1 MRREQKTMAIE
12 TSELS
17 KLQYESFPEIFSRF
31 RRLAA
36 ENQGVPMASI
46 TSAFSGI
53 NSGRYGMANPYIQNR
68 RVKQISSLP
77 VNFTKDKVGE
87 MLTKPYESEQPLR
100 QVAHILEYTAYPL
113 FHIRKVY
120 QEMLTYHS
128 YVIPKLVDSADTKKD
143 EFMRE
148 WKLLEKL
155 REAFNPKETAHQI
168 VGQVGVEGKVFY
180 YPRYGVDK
188 SHNKVN
194 YAFMQQLP
202 SDWTKITGYNS
213 VSKYTVAFNMMYF
226 LQPGCVP
233 EQFGDLF
240 TPYLYD
246 FSSVVQKPKG
256 VGSTMVF
263 AQKTRVDMQ
272 KFQRIQAQGDMPGKP
287 DVYYQ
292 NGRWYYWV
300 YLPADEVFTFEADDV
315 SRTAISPFAGL
326 FLNMIQLAQ
335 MEQIQLE
342 LIQNPLVSILH
353 GEIPY
358 RDEKTATSDDQ
369 YRLSNAGRLFFEA
382 VWYDMLQAANTSG
395 IGLFMAPLQSMK
407 LESLSEAPSAMDI
420 VKQGY
425 SDTMSQA
432 GMGAIIP
439 LGDDPKAGTAQISL
453 QIESKFMQT
462 VYRGY
467 ERMMN
472 AIIKKLNLKYDWK
485 FVMFGDIS
493 EDEKMLERCMKG
505 MEHGIL
511 PDTIIYNALL
521 DRSILDDICLSDA
534 VYNSNILDKRMP
546 LITSYSASQD
556 KSNLPPQSPGRPKG
570 DGSATTDGS
579 ETMIDQ
585 YGGTND

>member
-1 MRREQKTMAIE
+1 MAIE
-12 TSELS
+12 ISELN
-17 KLQYESFPEIFSRF
+17 KLQYAAFPQIFEKLRTM
-31 RRLAA
+31 AA
-36 ENQGVPMASI
+36 ENQGMPM
-46 TSAFSGI
+46 SAISTAFAGI
-53 NSGRYGMANPYIQNR
+53 NAGRYGMANPYIQNR

-87 MLTKPYESEQPLR
+87 MLTAPYDSEQPLR
-100 QVAHILEYTAYPL
+100 QVSHILEYTAYPL
-113 FHIRKVY
+113 FHIRKTY
-120 QEMLTYHS
+120 QNLLTYHS
-128 YVIPKLVDSADTKKD
+128 YVMPRMVSGEDTKKD
-143 EFMRE
+143 DFLRE
-148 WKLLEKL
+148 WKLTEKL
-155 REAFNPKETAHQI
+155 REEFKPKENAHQI

-180 YPRYGVDK
+180 YPRYSVDK

-202 SDWTKITGYNS
+202 SDWTKITGYNN

-233 EQFGDLF
+233 EQFGELF
-240 TPYLYD
+240 LPYLYD
-246 FSSVVQKPKG
+246 FGSVVQKPEG
-256 VGSTMVF
+256 TGTSDVF
-263 AQKTRVDMQ
+263 AQKTRIDMQ
-272 KFQRIQAQGDMPGKP
+272 KFQRIQAMGDMPGTP

-300 YLPADEVFTFEADDV
+300 YLPVDSVFPFEADDV

-342 LIQNPLVSILH
+342 LIQNPLVSLLH

-358 RDEKTATSDDQ
+358 RDDKAASSEDQ
-369 YRLSNAGRLFFEA
+369 YKLSNAGRLLFEA
-382 VWYDMLQAANTSG
+382 IWYDMLQANNTSG
-395 IGLFMAPLQSMK
+395 IGLYLAPAENMK

-462 VYRGY
+462 VYRDF

-485 FVMFGDIS
+485 FVMFGDIA
-493 EDEKMLERCMKG
+493 EDEKTLERCMKG

-511 PDTIIYNALL
+511 PDTILYNALL
-521 DRSILDDICLSDA
+521 DRSMLDDLCLSDA
-534 VYNSNILDKRMP
+534 VCNSGILDKRLP
-546 LITSYSASQD
+546 LVTAYNMKQD
-556 KSNLPPQSPGRPKG
+556 SSGLPPQSPGRPKG
-570 DGSATTDGS
+570 DGNVTADGS

>member
-1 MRREQKTMAIE
+1 MAIE
-12 TSELS
+12 TSELN
-17 KLQYESFPEIFSRF
+17 KLQYAAFPQIFEKLRTM
-31 RRLAA
+31 AA
-36 ENQGVPMASI
+36 ENQGMPM
-46 TSAFSGI
+46 SAISTAFAGI
-53 NSGRYGMANPYIQNR
+53 NAGRYGMANPYIQNR

-87 MLTKPYESEQPLR
+87 MLTAPYDNEQPLR
-100 QVAHILEYTAYPL
+100 QVSHILEYTAYPL
-113 FHIRKVY
+113 FHIRKTY
-120 QEMLTYHS
+120 QNLLTYHS
-128 YVIPKLVDSADTKKD
+128 YVMPRMVSGEDTKKD
-143 EFMRE
+143 DFLRE
-148 WKLLEKL
+148 WKLTEKL
-155 REAFNPKETAHQI
+155 REEFKPKENAHQI

-180 YPRYGVDK
+180 YPRYSVDK

-202 SDWTKITGYNS
+202 SDWTKITGYNN

-233 EQFGDLF
+233 EQFGELF
-240 TPYLYD
+240 LPYLYD
-246 FSSVVQKPKG
+246 FGSVVQKPEG
-256 VGSTMVF
+256 TGTSVVF
-263 AQKTRVDMQ
+263 AQKTRIDMQ
-272 KFQRIQAQGDMPGKP
+272 KFQRIQAMGDMPGTP

-300 YLPADEVFTFEADDV
+300 YLPVDSVFPFEADDV

-342 LIQNPLVSILH
+342 LIQNPLVSLLH

-358 RDEKTATSDDQ
+358 RDDKAASSEDQ
-369 YRLSNAGRLFFEA
+369 YKLSNAGRLLFEA
-382 VWYDMLQAANTSG
+382 IWYDMLQANNTSG
-395 IGLFMAPLQSMK
+395 IGLYLAPAENMK

-462 VYRGY
+462 VYRDF

-485 FVMFGDIS
+485 FVMFGDIA
-493 EDEKMLERCMKG
+493 EDEKTLERCMKG

-511 PDTIIYNALL
+511 PDTILYNALL
-521 DRSILDDICLSDA
+521 DRSMLDDLCLSDA
-534 VYNSNILDKRMP
+534 VCNSGILDKRLP
-546 LITSYSASQD
+546 LVTAYNMKQD
-556 KSNLPPQSPGRPKG
+556 SSGLPPQSPGRPKG
-570 DGSATTDGS
+570 DGTVTADGS

>member
-1 MRREQKTMAIE
+1 MAIE
-12 TSELS
+12 TSELN
-17 KLQYESFPEIFSRF
+17 KLQYAAFPQIFEKLRTM
-31 RRLAA
+31 AA
-36 ENQGVPMASI
+36 ENQGMPI
-46 TSAFSGI
+46 SAISTAFAGI
-53 NSGRYGMANPYIQNR
+53 NAGRYGMANPYIQNR

-87 MLTKPYESEQPLR
+87 MLTAPYDSEQPLR
-100 QVAHILEYTAYPL
+100 QVSHILEYTAYPL
-113 FHIRKVY
+113 FHIRKTY
-120 QEMLTYHS
+120 QNLLTYHS
-128 YVIPKLVDSADTKKD
+128 YVMPRMVSGEDTKKD
-143 EFMRE
+143 DFLRE
-148 WKLLEKL
+148 WKLTEKL
-155 REAFNPKETAHQI
+155 REEFKPKENAHQI

-180 YPRYGVDK
+180 YPRYSVDK

-202 SDWTKITGYNS
+202 SDWTKITGYNN

-233 EQFGDLF
+233 EQFGELF
-240 TPYLYD
+240 LPYLYD
-246 FSSVVQKPKG
+246 FGSVVQKPEG
-256 VGSTMVF
+256 TGTSVVF
-263 AQKTRVDMQ
+263 AQKTRIDMQ
-272 KFQRIQAQGDMPGKP
+272 KFQRIQAMGDMPGTP

-300 YLPADEVFTFEADDV
+300 YLPVDSVFPFEADDV

-342 LIQNPLVSILH
+342 LIQNPLVSLLH

-358 RDEKTATSDDQ
+358 RDDNAASSEDQ
-369 YRLSNAGRLFFEA
+369 YKLSNAGRLLFEEI
-382 VWYDMLQAANTSG
+382 WYDMLQMNSTSG
-395 IGLFMAPLQSMK
+395 IGLYAAPFVNMK

-462 VYRGY
+462 VYRDF

-485 FVMFGDIS
+485 FVMFGDIA
-493 EDEKMLERCMKG
+493 EDEKTLERCMKG

-511 PDTIIYNALL
+511 PDTILYNALL
-521 DRSILDDICLSDA
+521 DRSMLDDLCLSDA
-534 VYNSNILDKRMP
+534 VFNSGILDKRLP
-546 LITSYSASQD
+546 LVTAYNMKQD
-556 KSNLPPQSPGRPKG
+556 SSGLPPQSPGRPKG
-570 DGSATTDGS
+570 DGNVTADGS

>member
-1 MRREQKTMAIE
+1 MAIE
-12 TSELS
+12 TSELN
-17 KLQYESFPEIFSRF
+17 KLQYAAFPQIFEKLRTM
-31 RRLAA
+31 AA
-36 ENQGVPMASI
+36 ENQGMPM
-46 TSAFSGI
+46 SAISTAFAGI
-53 NSGRYGMANPYIQNR
+53 NAGRYGMANPYIQNR

-77 VNFTKDKVGE
+77 VNFTKDKVGD
-87 MLTKPYESEQPLR
+87 MLTAPYDSEQPLR
-100 QVAHILEYTAYPL
+100 QVSHILEYTAYPL
-113 FHIRKVY
+113 FHIRKTY
-120 QEMLTYHS
+120 QNLLTYHS
-128 YVIPKLVDSADTKKD
+128 YVMPRMVSGEDTKKD
-143 EFMRE
+143 DFLRE
-148 WKLLEKL
+148 WKLTEKL
-155 REAFNPKETAHQI
+155 REEFKPKENAHQI

-180 YPRYGVDK
+180 YPRYSVDK

-202 SDWTKITGYNS
+202 SDWTKITGYNN

-233 EQFGDLF
+233 EQFGELF
-240 TPYLYD
+240 LPYLYD
-246 FSSVVQKPKG
+246 FGSVVQKPEG
-256 VGSTMVF
+256 TGTSVVF
-263 AQKTRVDMQ
+263 AQKTRIDMQ
-272 KFQRIQAQGDMPGKP
+272 KFQRIQAMGDMPGTP

-300 YLPADEVFTFEADDV
+300 YLPVDSVFPFEADDV

-358 RDEKTATSDDQ
+358 RDDKAASSEDQ
-369 YRLSNAGRLFFEA
+369 YKLSNAGRLLFEA
-382 VWYDMLQAANTSG
+382 IWYDMMQANNTSG
-395 IGLFMAPLQSMK
+395 IGLYAAPFENMK

-462 VYRGY
+462 VYRDF

-485 FVMFGDIS
+485 FVMFGDVA
-493 EDEKMLERCMKG
+493 EDEKTLERCMKG

-511 PDTIIYNALL
+511 PDTILYNALL
-521 DRSILDDICLSDA
+521 DRSMLDDLCLSDA
-534 VYNSNILDKRMP
+534 VFNSGILDKRLP
-546 LITSYSASQD
+546 LVTAYNMKQD
-556 KSNLPPQSPGRPKG
+556 SSGLPPQSPGRPKG
-570 DGSATTDGS
+570 DGNVTADGS

>member
-1 MRREQKTMAIE
+1 MAIE
-12 TSELS
+12 TSELN
-17 KLQYESFPEIFSRF
+17 KLQYAAFPQIFEKLRTM
-31 RRLAA
+31 AA
-36 ENQGVPMASI
+36 ENQGMPM
-46 TSAFSGI
+46 SAISTAFAGI
-53 NSGRYGMANPYIQNR
+53 NAGRYGMANPYIQNR

-87 MLTKPYESEQPLR
+87 MLTAPYESEQPLR
-100 QVAHILEYTAYPL
+100 QVSHILEYTAYPL
-113 FHIRKVY
+113 FHIRKTY
-120 QEMLTYHS
+120 QNLLTYHS
-128 YVIPKLVDSADTKKD
+128 YVMPRMVSGEDTKKD
-143 EFMRE
+143 DFLRE
-148 WKLLEKL
+148 WKLTEKL
-155 REAFNPKETAHQI
+155 REEFKPKENAHQI

-180 YPRYGVDK
+180 YPRYSVDK

-202 SDWTKITGYNS
+202 SDWTKITGYNN

-233 EQFGDLF
+233 EQFGELF
-240 TPYLYD
+240 LPYLYD
-246 FSSVVQKPKG
+246 FGSVVQKPEG
-256 VGSTMVF
+256 TGTSVVF
-263 AQKTRVDMQ
+263 AQKTRIDMQ
-272 KFQRIQAQGDMPGKP
+272 KFQRIQAMGDMPGTP

-300 YLPADEVFTFEADDV
+300 YLPVDSVFPFEADDV

-342 LIQNPLVSILH
+342 LIQNPLVSLLH

-358 RDEKTATSDDQ
+358 RDDKAASSEDQ
-369 YRLSNAGRLFFEA
+369 YKLSNAGRLLFEA
-382 VWYDMLQAANTSG
+382 IWYDMLQMNSTSG
-395 IGLFMAPLQSMK
+395 IGLYAAPFENMK

-462 VYRGY
+462 VYRDF

-472 AIIKKLNLKYDWK
+472 AIIKKLNLKYEWK
-485 FVMFGDIS
+485 FVMFGDIA
-493 EDEKMLERCMKG
+493 EDEKTLERCMKG

-511 PDTIIYNALL
+511 PDTILYNALL
-521 DRSILDDICLSDA
+521 DRSMLDDLCLSDA
-534 VYNSNILDKRMP
+534 VCNSGILDKRLP
-546 LITSYSASQD
+546 LVTAYNMKQD
-556 KSNLPPQSPGRPKG
+556 SSGLPPQSPGRPKG
-570 DGSATTDGS
+570 DGNVTADGS

>member
-1 MRREQKTMAIE
+1 MAIE
-12 TSELS
+12 TSELN
-17 KLQYESFPEIFSRF
+17 KLQYSSFPNIFERF
-31 RRLAA
+31 RKMAA
-36 ENQGVPMASI
+36 ENQGLPMSSI
-46 TSAFSGI
+46 TSAFAGI
-53 NSGRYGMANPYIQNR
+53 NSGRYGLANPYIQNR

-77 VNFTKDKVGE
+77 ADFTKDQVAE
-87 MLTKPYESEQPLR
+87 MLTKPYDSEQPLR

-128 YVIPKLVDSADTKKD
+128 YVMPKLTDSADTKKD

-155 REAFNPKETAHQI
+155 REEFKPKENAHQI

-180 YPRYGVDK
+180 YPRYSVDK

-202 SDWTKITGYNS
+202 SDWTKITGYNNI
-213 VSKYTVAFNMMYF
+213 SKYTVAFNMMYF

-233 EQFGDLF
+233 EQYGDLF

-256 VGSTMVF
+256 TGTSLIF

-272 KFQRIQAQGDMPGKP
+272 KFQNIQARGDMAGTP

-300 YLPADEVFTFEADDV
+300 YLPADAVFTFEADDV

-342 LIQNPLVSILH
+342 LIQNPLVSLLH

-358 RDEKTATSDDQ
+358 RDDKNATAEDQ
-369 YRLSNAGRLFFEA
+369 YKLSNAGRLLFEA
-382 VWYDMLQAANTSG
+382 IWYDMLQMNNTSG
-395 IGLFMAPLQSMK
+395 IGLYAAPFENMK

-462 VYRGY
+462 VYRDY

-472 AIIKKLNLKYDWK
+472 AIIKKLGPRYDWK
-485 FVMFGDIS
+485 FVMFGDLS
-493 EDEKMLERCMKG
+493 EDEKMMERCMKG

-521 DRSILDDICLSDA
+521 DRSMLDDICLSDA
-534 VYNSNILDKRMP
+534 VYNSGILDKRIP
-546 LITSYSASQD
+546 LITSYNASQD

-570 DGSATTDGS
+570 DGSVTTDGS

>member
-1 MRREQKTMAIE
+1 MAIE
-12 TSELS
+12 TSELN
-17 KLQYESFPEIFSRF
+17 KLQYAAFPQIFEKLRTM
-31 RRLAA
+31 AA
-36 ENQGVPMASI
+36 ENQGMPM
-46 TSAFSGI
+46 SAISTAFAGI
-53 NSGRYGMANPYIQNR
+53 NAGRYGMANPYIQNR

-87 MLTKPYESEQPLR
+87 MLTAPYDSEQPLR
-100 QVAHILEYTAYPL
+100 QVSHILEYTAYPL
-113 FHIRKVY
+113 FHIRKTY
-120 QEMLTYHS
+120 QNLLTYHS
-128 YVIPKLVDSADTKKD
+128 YVMPRMVSGEDTKKD
-143 EFMRE
+143 DFLRE
-148 WKLLEKL
+148 WKLTEKL
-155 REAFNPKETAHQI
+155 REEFKPKENAHQI

-180 YPRYGVDK
+180 YPRYSVDK

-202 SDWTKITGYNS
+202 SDWTKITGYNN

-233 EQFGDLF
+233 EQFGELF
-240 TPYLYD
+240 LPYLYD
-246 FSSVVQKPKG
+246 FGSVVQKPEG
-256 VGSTMVF
+256 TGTSVVF
-263 AQKTRVDMQ
+263 AQKTRIDMQ
-272 KFQRIQAQGDMPGKP
+272 KFQRIQAMGEMPGTP

-300 YLPADEVFTFEADDV
+300 YLPVDSVFPFEADDV

-358 RDEKTATSDDQ
+358 RDDKAASSEDQ
-369 YRLSNAGRLFFEA
+369 YKLSNAGRLLFEA
-382 VWYDMLQAANTSG
+382 IWYDMMQANNTSG
-395 IGLFMAPLQSMK
+395 IGLYAAPFENMK

-462 VYRGY
+462 VYRDF

-485 FVMFGDIS
+485 FVMFGDIA
-493 EDEKMLERCMKG
+493 EDEKTLERCMNG

-511 PDTIIYNALL
+511 PDTILYNALL
-521 DRSILDDICLSDA
+521 DRSMLDDLCLSDA
-534 VYNSNILDKRMP
+534 VYNSGILDKRLP
-546 LITSYSASQD
+546 LVTAYNMKQD
-556 KSNLPPQSPGRPKG
+556 SSGLPPQSPGRPKG
-570 DGSATTDGS
+570 DGNVTADGS

>member
-1 MRREQKTMAIE
+1 MAIE
-12 TSELS
+12 TSELN
-17 KLQYESFPEIFSRF
+17 KLQYAAFPQIFEKLRTM
-31 RRLAA
+31 AA
-36 ENQGVPMASI
+36 ENQGMPM
-46 TSAFSGI
+46 SAISTAFAGI
-53 NSGRYGMANPYIQNR
+53 NAGRYGMANPYIQNR

-87 MLTKPYESEQPLR
+87 MLTAPYDSEQPLR
-100 QVAHILEYTAYPL
+100 QVSHILEYTAYPL
-113 FHIRKVY
+113 FHIRKTY
-120 QEMLTYHS
+120 QNLLTYHS
-128 YVIPKLVDSADTKKD
+128 YVMPRMVSGEDTKKD
-143 EFMRE
+143 DFLRE
-148 WKLLEKL
+148 WKLTEKL
-155 REAFNPKETAHQI
+155 REEFKPKENAHQI

-180 YPRYGVDK
+180 YPRYSVDK

-202 SDWTKITGYNS
+202 SDWTKITGYNN

-233 EQFGDLF
+233 EQFGELF
-240 TPYLYD
+240 LPYLYD
-246 FSSVVQKPKG
+246 FGSVVQKPEG
-256 VGSTMVF
+256 TGTSVVF
-263 AQKTRVDMQ
+263 AQKTRIDMQ
-272 KFQRIQAQGDMPGKP
+272 KFQRIQAMGDMPGTP

-300 YLPADEVFTFEADDV
+300 YLPVDSVFPFEADDV

-342 LIQNPLVSILH
+342 LIQNPLVSLLH

-358 RDEKTATSDDQ
+358 RDDKAASSEDQ
-369 YRLSNAGRLFFEA
+369 YKLSNAGRLLFEA
-382 VWYDMLQAANTSG
+382 IWYDMLQANNTSG
-395 IGLFMAPLQSMK
+395 IGLYAAPFENMK

-462 VYRGY
+462 VYRDF

-485 FVMFGDIS
+485 FVMFGDIA
-493 EDEKMLERCMKG
+493 EDEKTLERCMNG

-511 PDTIIYNALL
+511 PDTILYNALL
-521 DRSILDDICLSDA
+521 DRSMLDDLCLSDA
-534 VYNSNILDKRMP
+534 VYNSGILDKRLP
-546 LITSYSASQD
+546 LVTAYNMKQD
-556 KSNLPPQSPGRPKG
+556 SSGLPPRCPGRPKG
-570 DGSATTDGS
+570 DGNVTADGS

>member
-1 MRREQKTMAIE
+1 MAIE
-12 TSELS
+12 TSELN
-17 KLQYESFPEIFSRF
+17 KLQYSSFPNIFERF
-31 RRLAA
+31 RKMAA
-36 ENQGVPMASI
+36 ENQGIPMSSI
-46 TSAFSGI
+46 TSAFAGI
-53 NSGRYGMANPYIQNR
+53 NSGRYGLANPYIQNR

-77 VNFTKDKVGE
+77 ADFTKDQVAE
-87 MLTKPYESEQPLR
+87 MLTKPYDSEQPLR

-128 YVIPKLVDSADTKKD
+128 YVMPKLTDSADTKKD

-155 REAFNPKETAHQI
+155 REEFKPKENAHQI

-180 YPRYGVDK
+180 YPRYSVDK

-202 SDWTKITGYNS
+202 SDWTKITGYNNI
-213 VSKYTVAFNMMYF
+213 SKYTVAFNMMYF

-233 EQFGDLF
+233 EQYGDLF

-256 VGSTMVF
+256 TGTNLIF

-272 KFQRIQAQGDMPGKP
+272 QFQRIQARGDMAGTP

-300 YLPADEVFTFEADDV
+300 YLPADAVFTFEADDV

-342 LIQNPLVSILH
+342 LIQNPLVSLLH

-358 RDEKTATSDDQ
+358 RDDKDASAEDK
-369 YRLSNAGRLFFEA
+369 YKLSNAGRLLFEA
-382 VWYDMLQAANTSG
+382 IWYDMLQMNNTSG
-395 IGLFMAPLQSMK
+395 IGLYAAPFENMK

-425 SDTMSQA
+425 SDTLSQA

-462 VYRGY
+462 VYRDY

-472 AIIKKLNLKYDWK
+472 AIIKKLSPRYEWK
-485 FVMFGDIS
+485 FVMFGDLS
-493 EDEKMLERCMKG
+493 EDEKMMERCMKG

-511 PDTIIYNALL
+511 PDTIVYNALL
-521 DRSILDDICLSDA
+521 DRSMLDDICLSDA
-534 VYNSNILDKRMP
+534 VYNSGILDKRIP
-546 LITSYSASQD
+546 LVTSYNMKQESSG
-556 KSNLPPQSPGRPKG
+556 LPPQSPGRPKG
-570 DGSATTDGS
+570 DGSVTTDGS

>member
-1 MRREQKTMAIE
+1 MAIE
-12 TSELS
+12 TSELN
-17 KLQYESFPEIFSRF
+17 KLQYAAFPQIFEKLRTM
-31 RRLAA
+31 AA
-36 ENQGVPMASI
+36 ENQGMPM
-46 TSAFSGI
+46 SAISTAFAGI
-53 NSGRYGMANPYIQNR
+53 NAGRYGMANPYIQNR

-87 MLTKPYESEQPLR
+87 MLTAPYDSEQPLR
-100 QVAHILEYTAYPL
+100 QVSHILEYTAYPL
-113 FHIRKVY
+113 FHIRKTY
-120 QEMLTYHS
+120 QNLLTYHS
-128 YVIPKLVDSADTKKD
+128 YVMPRMVSGEDTKKD
-143 EFMRE
+143 DFLRE
-148 WKLLEKL
+148 WKLTEKL
-155 REAFNPKETAHQI
+155 REEFKPKENAHQI

-180 YPRYGVDK
+180 YPRYSVDK

-202 SDWTKITGYNS
+202 SDWTKITGYNN

-233 EQFGDLF
+233 EQFGELF
-240 TPYLYD
+240 LPYLYD
-246 FSSVVQKPKG
+246 FGSVVQKPEG
-256 VGSTMVF
+256 TGTSVVF
-263 AQKTRVDMQ
+263 AQKTRIDMQ
-272 KFQRIQAQGDMPGKP
+272 KFQRIQAMGDMPGTP

-300 YLPADEVFTFEADDV
+300 YLPVDSVFPFEADDV

-358 RDEKTATSDDQ
+358 RDDKAASSEDQ
-369 YRLSNAGRLFFEA
+369 YKLSNAGRLLFEA
-382 VWYDMLQAANTSG
+382 IWYDMMQANNTSG
-395 IGLFMAPLQSMK
+395 IGLYAAPFENMK

-462 VYRGY
+462 VYRDF

-472 AIIKKLNLKYDWK
+472 AILKKLNLKYDWK
-485 FVMFGDIS
+485 FVMFGDVA
-493 EDEKMLERCMKG
+493 EDEKTLERCMKG

-511 PDTIIYNALL
+511 PDTILYNALL
-521 DRSILDDICLSDA
+521 DRSMLDDLCLSDA
-534 VYNSNILDKRMP
+534 VFNSGILDKRLP
-546 LITSYSASQD
+546 LVTAYNMKQD
-556 KSNLPPQSPGRPKG
+556 SSGLPPQSPGRPKG
-570 DGSATTDGS
+570 DGNVTADGS

>member
-1 MRREQKTMAIE
+1 MAIE
-12 TSELS
+12 TSELN
-17 KLQYESFPEIFSRF
+17 KLQYAAFPQIFEKLRTM
-31 RRLAA
+31 AE
-36 ENQGVPMASI
+36 ENQGMPM
-46 TSAFSGI
+46 SAISTAFAGI
-53 NSGRYGMANPYIQNR
+53 NAGRYGMANPYIQNR

-87 MLTKPYESEQPLR
+87 MLTAPYDSEQPLR
-100 QVAHILEYTAYPL
+100 QVSHILEYTAYPL
-113 FHIRKVY
+113 FHIRKTY
-120 QEMLTYHS
+120 QNLLTYHS
-128 YVIPKLVDSADTKKD
+128 YVMPRMVSGEDTKKD
-143 EFMRE
+143 DFLRE
-148 WKLLEKL
+148 WKLTEKL
-155 REAFNPKETAHQI
+155 REEFKPKENAHQI

-180 YPRYGVDK
+180 YPRYSVDK

-202 SDWTKITGYNS
+202 SDWTKITGYNN

-233 EQFGDLF
+233 EQFGELF
-240 TPYLYD
+240 LPYLYD
-246 FSSVVQKPKG
+246 FGSVVQKPEG
-256 VGSTMVF
+256 TGTSVVF
-263 AQKTRVDMQ
+263 AQKTRIDMQ
-272 KFQRIQAQGDMPGKP
+272 KFQRIQAMGDMPGTP

-300 YLPADEVFTFEADDV
+300 YLPVDSVFPFEADDV

-358 RDEKTATSDDQ
+358 RDDKAASSEDQ
-369 YRLSNAGRLFFEA
+369 YKLSNAGRLLFEA
-382 VWYDMLQAANTSG
+382 IWYDMMQANNTSG
-395 IGLFMAPLQSMK
+395 IGLYAAPFENMK

-462 VYRGY
+462 VYRDF

-485 FVMFGDIS
+485 FVMFGDIA
-493 EDEKMLERCMKG
+493 EDEKTLERCMNG

-511 PDTIIYNALL
+511 PDTILYNALL
-521 DRSILDDICLSDA
+521 DRSMLDDLCLSDA
-534 VYNSNILDKRMP
+534 VFNSGILDKRLP
-546 LITSYSASQD
+546 LVTAYNMKQD
-556 KSNLPPQSPGRPKG
+556 SSGLPPQSPGRPKG
-570 DGSATTDGS
+570 DGNVTADGS

>member
-1 MRREQKTMAIE
+1 MAIE
-12 TSELS
+12 TSELN
-17 KLQYESFPEIFSRF
+17 KLQYSSFPKIFERF
-31 RRLAA
+31 RKMAA
-36 ENQGVPMASI
+36 ENQGIPMSSI
-46 TSAFSGI
+46 TSAFAGI
-53 NSGRYGMANPYIQNR
+53 NSGRYGLANPYIQNR

-77 VNFTKDKVGE
+77 ADFTKDQVAE
-87 MLTKPYESEQPLR
+87 MLTKPYDSEQPLR

-120 QEMLTYHS
+120 QEMLTYHN
-128 YVIPKLVDSADTKKD
+128 YVMPKLTDSADTKKD

-155 REAFNPKETAHQI
+155 REEFKPKETAHQI
-168 VGQVGVEGKVFY
+168 VGQVGIEGKVFY
-180 YPRYGVDK
+180 YPRYSVDK

-202 SDWTKITGYNS
+202 SDWTKITGYNNI
-213 VSKYTVAFNMMYF
+213 SKYTVAFNMMYF

-233 EQFGDLF
+233 EQYGDLF

-256 VGSTMVF
+256 TGTSLIF

-272 KFQRIQAQGDMPGKP
+272 QFQSIQARGDMAGTP

-300 YLPADEVFTFEADDV
+300 YLPADAVFTFEADDV
-315 SRTAISPFAGL
+315 SRTAISPFAAL

-342 LIQNPLVSILH
+342 LIQNPLVSLLH

-358 RDEKTATSDDQ
+358 RDDKEATAEDKSK
-369 YRLSNAGRLFFEA
+369 LSNAGRLLFEA
-382 VWYDMLQAANTSG
+382 IWYDMLQTNNTSG
-395 IGLFMAPLQSMK
+395 IGLYAAPFENMK

-462 VYRGY
+462 VYRDY

-472 AIIKKLNLKYDWK
+472 AIIKKLSPRYDWK

-511 PDTIIYNALL
+511 PDTIVYNALL
-521 DRSILDDICLSDA
+521 DRSVLDDMCLSDI
-534 VYNSNILDKRMP
+534 VYNSGILDKRIP
-546 LITSYSASQD
+546 LVTSYNMAQD

-570 DGSATTDGS
+570 DGNATTDGS

>member
-1 MRREQKTMAIE
+1 MAIE
-12 TSELS
+12 TSELN
-17 KLQYESFPEIFSRF
+17 KLQYAAFPQIFEKLRTM
-31 RRLAA
+31 AA
-36 ENQGVPMASI
+36 ENQGMPM
-46 TSAFSGI
+46 SAISTAFAGI
-53 NSGRYGMANPYIQNR
+53 NAGRYGMANPYIQNR

-87 MLTKPYESEQPLR
+87 MLTAPYDSEQPLR
-100 QVAHILEYTAYPL
+100 QVSHILEYTAYPL
-113 FHIRKVY
+113 FHIRKTY
-120 QEMLTYHS
+120 QNLLTYHS
-128 YVIPKLVDSADTKKD
+128 YVMPRMVSGEDTKKD
-143 EFMRE
+143 DFLRE
-148 WKLLEKL
+148 WKLTEKL
-155 REAFNPKETAHQI
+155 REEFKPKENAHQI

-180 YPRYGVDK
+180 YPRYSVDK

-202 SDWTKITGYNS
+202 SDWTKITGYNN

-233 EQFGDLF
+233 EQFGELF
-240 TPYLYD
+240 LPYLYD
-246 FSSVVQKPKG
+246 FGSVVQKPEG
-256 VGSTMVF
+256 TGTSVVF
-263 AQKTRVDMQ
+263 AQKTRIDMQ
-272 KFQRIQAQGDMPGKP
+272 KFQRIQAMGDMPGTP

-300 YLPADEVFTFEADDV
+300 YLPVDSVFPFEADDV

-358 RDEKTATSDDQ
+358 RDDKAASSEDQ
-369 YRLSNAGRLFFEA
+369 YKLSNAGRLLFEA
-382 VWYDMLQAANTSG
+382 IWYDMMQANNTSG
-395 IGLFMAPLQSMK
+395 IGLYAAPFENMK

-462 VYRGY
+462 VYRDF

-485 FVMFGDIS
+485 FVMFGDIA
-493 EDEKMLERCMKG
+493 EDEKTLERCMKG
-505 MEHGIL
+505 MEHRIL
-511 PDTIIYNALL
+511 PDTILYNALL
-521 DRSILDDICLSDA
+521 DRSMLDDLCLSDA
-534 VYNSNILDKRMP
+534 VYNSGILDKRLP
-546 LITSYSASQD
+546 LVTAYNMKQD
-556 KSNLPPQSPGRPKG
+556 SSGLPPQSPGRPKG
-570 DGSATTDGS
+570 DGNVTADGS

>member
-1 MRREQKTMAIE
+1 MAIE
-12 TSELS
+12 TSELN
-17 KLQYESFPEIFSRF
+17 KLQYAAFPQIFEKLRTM
-31 RRLAA
+31 AA
-36 ENQGVPMASI
+36 ENQGMPM
-46 TSAFSGI
+46 SAISTAFAGI
-53 NSGRYGMANPYIQNR
+53 NAGRYGMANPYIQNR

-77 VNFTKDKVGE
+77 VNFTKDKVGD
-87 MLTKPYESEQPLR
+87 MLTAPYDSEQPLR
-100 QVAHILEYTAYPL
+100 QVSHILEYTAYPL
-113 FHIRKVY
+113 FHIRKTY
-120 QEMLTYHS
+120 QNLLTYHS
-128 YVIPKLVDSADTKKD
+128 YVMPRMVSGEDTKKD
-143 EFMRE
+143 DFLRE
-148 WKLLEKL
+148 WKLTEKL
-155 REAFNPKETAHQI
+155 REEFKPKENAHQI

-180 YPRYGVDK
+180 YPRYSVDK

-202 SDWTKITGYNS
+202 SDWTKITGYNN

-233 EQFGDLF
+233 EQFGELF
-240 TPYLYD
+240 LPYLYD
-246 FSSVVQKPKG
+246 FGSVVQKPEG
-256 VGSTMVF
+256 TGTSVVF
-263 AQKTRVDMQ
+263 AQKTRIDMQ
-272 KFQRIQAQGDMPGKP
+272 KFQRIQAMGDMPGTP

-300 YLPADEVFTFEADDV
+300 YLPVDSVFPFEADDV

-358 RDEKTATSDDQ
+358 RDDKAASSEDQ
-369 YRLSNAGRLFFEA
+369 YKLSNAGRLLFEA
-382 VWYDMLQAANTSG
+382 IWYDMMQANNTSG
-395 IGLFMAPLQSMK
+395 IGLYAAPFENMK

-462 VYRGY
+462 VYRDF

-485 FVMFGDIS
+485 FVMFGDIA
-493 EDEKMLERCMKG
+493 EDEKTLERCMNG

-511 PDTIIYNALL
+511 PDTILYNALL
-521 DRSILDDICLSDA
+521 DRSMLDDLCLSDA
-534 VYNSNILDKRMP
+534 VFNSGILDKRLP
-546 LITSYSASQD
+546 LVTAYNMKQD
-556 KSNLPPQSPGRPKG
+556 SSGLPPQSPGRPKG
-570 DGSATTDGS
+570 DGNVTADGS

>member
-1 MRREQKTMAIE
+1 MAIE
-12 TSELS
+12 TSELN
-17 KLQYESFPEIFSRF
+17 KLQYSSFPKIFERF
-31 RRLAA
+31 RKMAA
-36 ENQGVPMASI
+36 ENQGIPMSSI
-46 TSAFSGI
+46 TSAFAGI
-53 NSGRYGMANPYIQNR
+53 NSGRYGLANPYIQNR

-77 VNFTKDKVGE
+77 ADFTKDQVAE
-87 MLTKPYESEQPLR
+87 MLTKPYDSEQPLR

-120 QEMLTYHS
+120 QEMLTYHN
-128 YVIPKLVDSADTKKD
+128 YVMPKLTDSADTKKD

-155 REAFNPKETAHQI
+155 REEFKPKETAHQI
-168 VGQVGVEGKVFY
+168 VGQVGIEGKVFY
-180 YPRYGVDK
+180 YPRYSVDK

-202 SDWTKITGYNS
+202 SDWTKITGYNNI
-213 VSKYTVAFNMMYF
+213 SKYTVAFNMMYF

-233 EQFGDLF
+233 EQYGDLF

-256 VGSTMVF
+256 TGTSLIF

-272 KFQRIQAQGDMPGKP
+272 QFQNIQARGDMAGTP

-300 YLPADEVFTFEADDV
+300 YLPADAVFTFEADDV

-326 FLNMIQLAQ
+326 FINMIQLAQ

-342 LIQNPLVSILH
+342 LIQNPLVSLLH

-358 RDEKTATSDDQ
+358 RDDKEATAEDK
-369 YRLSNAGRLFFEA
+369 YKLSNAGRLLFEA
-382 VWYDMLQAANTSG
+382 IWYDMLQTNNTSG
-395 IGLFMAPLQSMK
+395 IGLYAAPFANMK

-462 VYRGY
+462 VYRDY

-472 AIIKKLNLKYDWK
+472 AIIKKLSPRYDWK

-511 PDTIIYNALL
+511 PDTIVYNALL
-521 DRSILDDICLSDA
+521 DRSVLDDMCLSDI
-534 VYNSNILDKRMP
+534 VYNSGILDKRIP
-546 LITSYSASQD
+546 LVTSYNMAQD

-570 DGSATTDGS
+570 DGNATTDGS

>member
-1 MRREQKTMAIE
+1 MAIE
-12 TSELS
+12 TSELN
-17 KLQYESFPEIFSRF
+17 KLQYAAFPQIFEKLRTM
-31 RRLAA
+31 AA
-36 ENQGVPMASI
+36 ENQGMPMSTI
-46 TSAFSGI
+46 STAFAGI
-53 NSGRYGMANPYIQNR
+53 NAGRYGMANPYIQNR

-87 MLTKPYESEQPLR
+87 MLTAPYDSEQPLR
-100 QVAHILEYTAYPL
+100 QVSHILEYTAYPL
-113 FHIRKVY
+113 FHIRKTY
-120 QEMLTYHS
+120 QNLLTYHS
-128 YVIPKLVDSADTKKD
+128 YVMPRMVSGEDTKKD
-143 EFMRE
+143 DFLRE
-148 WKLLEKL
+148 WKLTEKL
-155 REAFNPKETAHQI
+155 REEFKPKENAHQI

-180 YPRYGVDK
+180 YPRYSVDK

-202 SDWTKITGYNS
+202 SDWTKITGYNN

-233 EQFGDLF
+233 EQFGELF
-240 TPYLYD
+240 LPYLYD
-246 FSSVVQKPKG
+246 FGSVVQKPEG
-256 VGSTMVF
+256 TGTSVVF
-263 AQKTRVDMQ
+263 AQKTRIDMQ
-272 KFQRIQAQGDMPGKP
+272 KFQRIQAMGDMPGTP

-300 YLPADEVFTFEADDV
+300 YLPVDSVFPFEADDV

-342 LIQNPLVSILH
+342 LIQNPLVSLLH

-358 RDEKTATSDDQ
+358 RDDKAASSEDQ
-369 YRLSNAGRLFFEA
+369 YKLSNAGRLLFEA
-382 VWYDMLQAANTSG
+382 IWYDMLQANNTSG
-395 IGLFMAPLQSMK
+395 IGLYLAPAENMK

-462 VYRGY
+462 VYRDF

-472 AIIKKLNLKYDWK
+472 AIIKKLNLKYEWK
-485 FVMFGDIS
+485 FVMFGDIA
-493 EDEKMLERCMKG
+493 EDEKTLERCMKG

-511 PDTIIYNALL
+511 PDTILYNALL
-521 DRSILDDICLSDA
+521 DRSMLDDLCLSDA
-534 VYNSNILDKRMP
+534 VYNSGILDKRLP
-546 LITSYSASQD
+546 LVTAYNMKQD
-556 KSNLPPQSPGRPKG
+556 SSGLPPQSPGRPKG
-570 DGSATTDGS
+570 DGNVTADGS

>member
-1 MRREQKTMAIE
+1 MAIE

>member
-1 MRREQKTMAIE
+1 MAIE
-12 TSELS
+12 TSELN
-17 KLQYESFPEIFSRF
+17 KLQYSSFPKIFERF
-31 RRLAA
+31 RKMAA
-36 ENQGVPMASI
+36 ENQGIPMSSI
-46 TSAFSGI
+46 TSAFAGI
-53 NSGRYGMANPYIQNR
+53 NSGRYGLANPYIQNR

-77 VNFTKDKVGE
+77 ADFTKDQVAE
-87 MLTKPYESEQPLR
+87 MLTKPYDSEQPLR

-120 QEMLTYHS
+120 QEMLTYHN
-128 YVIPKLVDSADTKKD
+128 YVMPKLTDSADTKKD

-155 REAFNPKETAHQI
+155 REEFKPKETAHQI
-168 VGQVGVEGKVFY
+168 VGQVGIEGKVFY
-180 YPRYGVDK
+180 YPRYSVDK

-202 SDWTKITGYNS
+202 SDWTKITGYNNI
-213 VSKYTVAFNMMYF
+213 SKYTVAFNMMYF

-233 EQFGDLF
+233 EQYGDLF

-256 VGSTMVF
+256 TGTSLIF

-272 KFQRIQAQGDMPGKP
+272 QFQSIQARGDMAGTP

-300 YLPADEVFTFEADDV
+300 YLPADAVFTFEADDV

-342 LIQNPLVSILH
+342 LIQNPLVSLLH

-358 RDEKTATSDDQ
+358 RDDKNATAEDQ
-369 YRLSNAGRLFFEA
+369 YKLSNAGRLMFEA
-382 VWYDMLQAANTSG
+382 IWYDMLQANNTSG
-395 IGLFMAPLQSMK
+395 LGIYMAPVQSMK
-407 LESLSEAPSAMDI
+407 LETLSEAPSAMDI

-425 SDTMSQA
+425 SDTINQA
-432 GMGAIIP
+432 G
-439 LGDDPKAGTAQISL
+439 LGGLMPVDSDAKAATTQISF
-453 QIESKFMQT
+453 QIESKFMKT
-462 VYRGY
+462 VYHDY

-472 AIIKKLNLKYDWK
+472 AIIKKLSPRYEWK
-485 FVMFGDIS
+485 FVMFGDLS

-511 PDTIIYNALL
+511 PDTIVYNALL
-521 DRSILDDICLSDA
+521 DRSILDDMCLSDA
-534 VYNSNILDKRMP
+534 VYNSGILDKRIP
-546 LITSYSASQD
+546 LVTSYNMKQESSR
-556 KSNLPPQSPGRPKG
+556 LPPQSPGRPKG
-570 DGSATTDGS
+570 DGNVTS
-579 ETMIDQ
+579 EGTESMVDT
-585 YGGTND
+585 YGDTNPI

>member
-1 MRREQKTMAIE
+1 MAIE
-12 TSELS
+12 TSELN
-17 KLQYESFPEIFSRF
+17 KLQYAAFPQIFEKLRTM
-31 RRLAA
+31 AA
-36 ENQGVPMASI
+36 ENQGMPM
-46 TSAFSGI
+46 SAISTAFAGI
-53 NSGRYGMANPYIQNR
+53 NAGRYGMANPYIQNR

-87 MLTKPYESEQPLR
+87 MLTAPYDNEQPLR
-100 QVAHILEYTAYPL
+100 QVSHILEYTAYPL
-113 FHIRKVY
+113 FHIRKTY
-120 QEMLTYHS
+120 QNLLTYHS
-128 YVIPKLVDSADTKKD
+128 YVMPRMVSGEDTKKD
-143 EFMRE
+143 DFLRE
-148 WKLLEKL
+148 WKLTEKL
-155 REAFNPKETAHQI
+155 REEFKPKENAHQI

-180 YPRYGVDK
+180 YPRYSVDK

-202 SDWTKITGYNS
+202 SDWTKITGYNN

-233 EQFGDLF
+233 EQFGELF
-240 TPYLYD
+240 LPYLYD
-246 FSSVVQKPKG
+246 FGSVVQKPEG
-256 VGSTMVF
+256 TGTSVVF
-263 AQKTRVDMQ
+263 AQKTRIDMQ
-272 KFQRIQAQGDMPGKP
+272 KFQRIQAMGDMPGTP

-300 YLPADEVFTFEADDV
+300 YLPVDSVFPFEADDV

-342 LIQNPLVSILH
+342 LIQNPLVSLLH

-358 RDEKTATSDDQ
+358 RDDKAASSEDQ
-369 YRLSNAGRLFFEA
+369 YKLSNAGRLLFEA
-382 VWYDMLQAANTSG
+382 IWYDMLQMNSTSG
-395 IGLFMAPLQSMK
+395 IGLYAAPFENMK

-462 VYRGY
+462 VYRDF

-485 FVMFGDIS
+485 FVMFGDIA
-493 EDEKMLERCMKG
+493 EDEKTLERCMKG

-511 PDTIIYNALL
+511 PDTILYNALL
-521 DRSILDDICLSDA
+521 DRSMLDDLCLSDA
-534 VYNSNILDKRMP
+534 VCNSGILDKRLP
-546 LITSYSASQD
+546 LVTAYNMKQD
-556 KSNLPPQSPGRPKG
+556 SSGLPPQSPGRPKG
-570 DGSATTDGS
+570 DGTVTADGS

>member
-1 MRREQKTMAIE
+1 MAIE
-12 TSELS
+12 TSELN
-17 KLQYESFPEIFSRF
+17 KLQYAAFPQIFEKLRTM
-31 RRLAA
+31 AA
-36 ENQGVPMASI
+36 ENQGMPM
-46 TSAFSGI
+46 SAISTAFAGI
-53 NSGRYGMANPYIQNR
+53 NAGRYGMANPYIQNR

-87 MLTKPYESEQPLR
+87 MLTAPYDSEQPLR
-100 QVAHILEYTAYPL
+100 QVSHILEYTAYPL
-113 FHIRKVY
+113 FHIRKTY
-120 QEMLTYHS
+120 QNLLTYHS
-128 YVIPKLVDSADTKKD
+128 YVMPRMVSGEDTKKD
-143 EFMRE
+143 DFLRE
-148 WKLLEKL
+148 WKLTEKL
-155 REAFNPKETAHQI
+155 REEFKPKENAHQI

-180 YPRYGVDK
+180 YPRYSVDK

-202 SDWTKITGYNS
+202 SDWTKITGYNN

-233 EQFGDLF
+233 EQFGELF
-240 TPYLYD
+240 LPYLYD
-246 FSSVVQKPKG
+246 FGSVVQKPEG
-256 VGSTMVF
+256 TGTSVVF
-263 AQKTRVDMQ
+263 AQKTRIDMQ
-272 KFQRIQAQGDMPGKP
+272 KFQRIQAMGDMPGTP

-300 YLPADEVFTFEADDV
+300 YLPVDSVFPFEADDV

-342 LIQNPLVSILH
+342 LIQNPLVSLLH

-358 RDEKTATSDDQ
+358 RDDKAASSEDQ
-369 YRLSNAGRLFFEA
+369 YKLSNAGRLLFEA
-382 VWYDMLQAANTSG
+382 IWYDMLQANNTSG
-395 IGLFMAPLQSMK
+395 IGLYLAPAENMK

-462 VYRGY
+462 VYRDF

-485 FVMFGDIS
+485 FVMFGDIA
-493 EDEKMLERCMKG
+493 EDEKALERCMKG

-511 PDTIIYNALL
+511 PDTILYNALL
-521 DRSILDDICLSDA
+521 DRSMLDDMCLSDV
-534 VYNSNILDKRMP
+534 VYNSGILDKRIP
-546 LITSYSASQD
+546 LVTSYNMAQD

-570 DGSATTDGS
+570 DGNVTADGS

>member
-1 MRREQKTMAIE
+1 MAIE
-12 TSELS
+12 TSELN
-17 KLQYESFPEIFSRF
+17 KLQYAAFPQIFEKLRTM
-31 RRLAA
+31 AA
-36 ENQGVPMASI
+36 ENQGMPM
-46 TSAFSGI
+46 SAISTAFAGI
-53 NSGRYGMANPYIQNR
+53 NAGRYGMANPYIQNR

-87 MLTKPYESEQPLR
+87 MLTAPYDSEQPLR
-100 QVAHILEYTAYPL
+100 QVSHILEYTAYPL
-113 FHIRKVY
+113 FHIRKTY
-120 QEMLTYHS
+120 QNLLTYHS
-128 YVIPKLVDSADTKKD
+128 YVMPRMVSGEDTKKD
-143 EFMRE
+143 DFLRE
-148 WKLLEKL
+148 WKLTEKL
-155 REAFNPKETAHQI
+155 REEFKPKENAHQI

-180 YPRYGVDK
+180 YPRYSVDK

-202 SDWTKITGYNS
+202 SDWTKITGYNN

-233 EQFGDLF
+233 EQFGELF
-240 TPYLYD
+240 LPYLYD
-246 FSSVVQKPKG
+246 FGSVVQKPEG
-256 VGSTMVF
+256 TGTSVVF
-263 AQKTRVDMQ
+263 AQKTRIDMQ
-272 KFQRIQAQGDMPGKP
+272 KFQRIQAMGDMPGTP

-300 YLPADEVFTFEADDV
+300 YLPVDSVFPFEADDV

-342 LIQNPLVSILH
+342 LIQNPLVSLLH

-358 RDEKTATSDDQ
+358 RDDKAASSEDQ
-369 YRLSNAGRLFFEA
+369 YKLSNAGRLLFEA
-382 VWYDMLQAANTSG
+382 IWYDMLQANNTSG
-395 IGLFMAPLQSMK
+395 IGLYLAPAENMK

-462 VYRGY
+462 VYRDF

-485 FVMFGDIS
+485 FVMFGDIA
-493 EDEKMLERCMKG
+493 EDEKTLERCMNG

-511 PDTIIYNALL
+511 PDTILYNALL
-521 DRSILDDICLSDA
+521 DRSMLDDLCLSDA
-534 VYNSNILDKRMP
+534 VYNSGILDKRLP
-546 LITSYSASQD
+546 LVTAYNMKQD
-556 KSNLPPQSPGRPKG
+556 SSGLPPQSPGRPKG
-570 DGSATTDGS
+570 DGNVTADGS

>member
-1 MRREQKTMAIE
+1 MAIE
-12 TSELS
+12 TSELN
-17 KLQYESFPEIFSRF
+17 KLQYAAFPQIFEKLRTM
-31 RRLAA
+31 AA
-36 ENQGVPMASI
+36 ENQGMPM
-46 TSAFSGI
+46 SAISTAFAGI
-53 NSGRYGMANPYIQNR
+53 NAGRYGMANPYIQNR

-87 MLTKPYESEQPLR
+87 MLTAPYDSEQPLR
-100 QVAHILEYTAYPL
+100 QVSHILEYTAYPL
-113 FHIRKVY
+113 FHIRKTY
-120 QEMLTYHS
+120 QNLLTYHS
-128 YVIPKLVDSADTKKD
+128 YVMPRMVSGEDTKKD
-143 EFMRE
+143 DFLRE
-148 WKLLEKL
+148 WKLTEKL
-155 REAFNPKETAHQI
+155 REEFKPKENAHQI

-180 YPRYGVDK
+180 YPRYSVDK

-202 SDWTKITGYNS
+202 SDWTKITGYNN

-233 EQFGDLF
+233 EQFGELF
-240 TPYLYD
+240 LPYLYD
-246 FSSVVQKPKG
+246 FGSVVQKPEG
-256 VGSTMVF
+256 TGTSVVF
-263 AQKTRVDMQ
+263 AQKTRIDMQ
-272 KFQRIQAQGDMPGKP
+272 KFQRIQAMGDMPGTP

-300 YLPADEVFTFEADDV
+300 YLPVDSVFPFEADDV

-342 LIQNPLVSILH
+342 LIQNPLVSLLH

-358 RDEKTATSDDQ
+358 RDDKAASSEDQ
-369 YRLSNAGRLFFEA
+369 YKLSNAGRLLFEA
-382 VWYDMLQAANTSG
+382 IWYDMMQMNNTSG
-395 IGLFMAPLQSMK
+395 IGLYAAPFENMK

-462 VYRGY
+462 VYRDF

-485 FVMFGDIS
+485 FVMFGDIA
-493 EDEKMLERCMKG
+493 EDEKTLERCMKG

-511 PDTIIYNALL
+511 PDTILYNALL
-521 DRSILDDICLSDA
+521 DRSMLDDMCLSDV
-534 VYNSNILDKRMP
+534 VYNSGILDKRIP
-546 LITSYSASQD
+546 LVTSYNMAQD

-570 DGSATTDGS
+570 DGNVTADGS

>member
-1 MRREQKTMAIE
+1 MAIE
-12 TSELS
+12 TSELN
-17 KLQYESFPEIFSRF
+17 KLQYAAFPQIFEKLRTM
-31 RRLAA
+31 AA
-36 ENQGVPMASI
+36 ENQGMPM
-46 TSAFSGI
+46 SAISTAFAGI
-53 NSGRYGMANPYIQNR
+53 NAGRYGMANPYIQNR

-87 MLTKPYESEQPLR
+87 MLTAPYDSEQPLR
-100 QVAHILEYTAYPL
+100 QVSHILEYTAYPL
-113 FHIRKVY
+113 FHIRKTY
-120 QEMLTYHS
+120 QNLLTYHS
-128 YVIPKLVDSADTKKD
+128 YVMPRMVSGEDTKKED
-143 EFMRE
+143 FLRE
-148 WKLLEKL
+148 WKLTEKL
-155 REAFNPKETAHQI
+155 REEFKPKENAHQI

-180 YPRYGVDK
+180 YPRYSVDK
-188 SHNKVN
+188 SHNKIN

-202 SDWTKITGYNS
+202 SDWTKITGYNN

-233 EQFGDLF
+233 EQFGELF
-240 TPYLYD
+240 LPYLYD
-246 FSSVVQKPKG
+246 FGSVVQKPEG
-256 VGSTMVF
+256 TGTSVVF
-263 AQKTRVDMQ
+263 AQKTRIDMQ
-272 KFQRIQAQGDMPGKP
+272 KFQRIQAMGDMPGTP

-300 YLPADEVFTFEADDV
+300 YLPVDSVFPFEADDV

-342 LIQNPLVSILH
+342 LIQNPLVSLLH

-358 RDEKTATSDDQ
+358 RDDKAASSEDQ
-369 YRLSNAGRLFFEA
+369 YKLSNAGRLLFEA
-382 VWYDMLQAANTSG
+382 IWYDMLQMNSTSG
-395 IGLFMAPLQSMK
+395 IGLYAAPFVNMK

-462 VYRGY
+462 VYRDF

-472 AIIKKLNLKYDWK
+472 AILKKLNLKYDWK
-485 FVMFGDIS
+485 FVMFGDIA
-493 EDEKMLERCMKG
+493 EDEKTLERCMKG

-511 PDTIIYNALL
+511 PDTILYNALL
-521 DRSILDDICLSDA
+521 DRSMLDDLCLSDA
-534 VYNSNILDKRMP
+534 VYNSGILDKRIP
-546 LITSYSASQD
+546 LVTSYNMGSNS
-556 KSNLPPQSPGRPKG
+556 KSKAITEEKSPGRPKG
-570 DGSATTDGS
+570 DGSVTADGS

>member
-1 MRREQKTMAIE
+1 MAIE
-12 TSELS
+12 TSELN
-17 KLQYESFPEIFSRF
+17 KLQYAAFPQIFEKLRTM
-31 RRLAA
+31 AA
-36 ENQGVPMASI
+36 ENQGMPM
-46 TSAFSGI
+46 SAISTAFAGI
-53 NSGRYGMANPYIQNR
+53 NAGRYGMANPYIQNR

-87 MLTKPYESEQPLR
+87 MLTAPYESEQPLR
-100 QVAHILEYTAYPL
+100 QVSHILEYTAYPL
-113 FHIRKVY
+113 FHIRKTY
-120 QEMLTYHS
+120 QNLLTYHS
-128 YVIPKLVDSADTKKD
+128 YVMPRMVSGEDTKKD
-143 EFMRE
+143 DFLRE
-148 WKLLEKL
+148 WKLTEKL
-155 REAFNPKETAHQI
+155 REEFKPKENAHQI

-180 YPRYGVDK
+180 YPRYSVDK

-202 SDWTKITGYNS
+202 SDWTKITGYNN

-233 EQFGDLF
+233 EQFGELF
-240 TPYLYD
+240 LPYLYD
-246 FSSVVQKPKG
+246 FGSVVQKPEG
-256 VGSTMVF
+256 TGTSVVF
-263 AQKTRVDMQ
+263 AQKTRIDMQ
-272 KFQRIQAQGDMPGKP
+272 KFQRIQAMGDMPGTP

-300 YLPADEVFTFEADDV
+300 YLPVDSVFPFEADDV

-342 LIQNPLVSILH
+342 LIQNPLVSLLH

-358 RDEKTATSDDQ
+358 RDDKAASSEDQ
-369 YRLSNAGRLFFEA
+369 YKLSNAGRLLFEA
-382 VWYDMLQAANTSG
+382 IWYDMLQMNSTSG
-395 IGLFMAPLQSMK
+395 IGLYAAPFENMK

-462 VYRGY
+462 VYRDF

-485 FVMFGDIS
+485 FVMFGDIA
-493 EDEKMLERCMKG
+493 EDEKTLERCMKG

-511 PDTIIYNALL
+511 PDTILYNALL
-521 DRSILDDICLSDA
+521 DRSMLDDLCLSDA
-534 VYNSNILDKRMP
+534 VCNSGILDKRLP
-546 LITSYSASQD
+546 LVTAYNMKQD
-556 KSNLPPQSPGRPKG
+556 SSGLPPQSPGRPKG
-570 DGSATTDGS
+570 DGNVTADGS

>member
-1 MRREQKTMAIE
+1 MAIE
-12 TSELS
+12 TSELN
-17 KLQYESFPEIFSRF
+17 KLQYAAFPQIFEKLRTM
-31 RRLAA
+31 AA
-36 ENQGVPMASI
+36 ENQGMPMSTI
-46 TSAFSGI
+46 STAFAGI
-53 NSGRYGMANPYIQNR
+53 NAGRYGMANPYIQNR

-87 MLTKPYESEQPLR
+87 MLTAPYDSEQPLR
-100 QVAHILEYTAYPL
+100 QVSHILEYTAYPL
-113 FHIRKVY
+113 FHIRKTY
-120 QEMLTYHS
+120 QNLLTYHS
-128 YVIPKLVDSADTKKD
+128 YVMPRMVSGEDTKKD
-143 EFMRE
+143 DFLRE
-148 WKLLEKL
+148 WKLTEKL
-155 REAFNPKETAHQI
+155 REEFKPKENAHQI

-180 YPRYGVDK
+180 YPRYSVDK

-202 SDWTKITGYNS
+202 SDWTKITGYNN

-233 EQFGDLF
+233 EQFGELF
-240 TPYLYD
+240 LPYLYD
-246 FSSVVQKPKG
+246 FGSVVQKPEG
-256 VGSTMVF
+256 TGTSVVF
-263 AQKTRVDMQ
+263 AQKTRIDMQ
-272 KFQRIQAQGDMPGKP
+272 KFQRIQAMGDMPGTP

-300 YLPADEVFTFEADDV
+300 YLPVDSVFPFEADDV

-342 LIQNPLVSILH
+342 LIQNPLVSLLH

-358 RDEKTATSDDQ
+358 RDDKAASSEDQ
-369 YRLSNAGRLFFEA
+369 YKLSNAGRLLFEA
-382 VWYDMLQAANTSG
+382 IWYDMLQANNTSG
-395 IGLFMAPLQSMK
+395 IGLYLAPAENMK

-462 VYRGY
+462 VYRDF

-485 FVMFGDIS
+485 FVMFGDIA
-493 EDEKMLERCMKG
+493 EDEKTLERCMNG

-511 PDTIIYNALL
+511 PDTILYNALL
-521 DRSILDDICLSDA
+521 DRSMLDDLCLSDA
-534 VYNSNILDKRMP
+534 VFNSGILDKRLP
-546 LITSYSASQD
+546 LVTAYNMKQD
-556 KSNLPPQSPGRPKG
+556 SSGLPPQSPGRPKG
-570 DGSATTDGS
+570 DGNVTADGS

>member
-1 MRREQKTMAIE
+1 MAIE
-12 TSELS
+12 TSELN
-17 KLQYESFPEIFSRF
+17 KLQYAAFPQIFEKLRTM
-31 RRLAA
+31 AA
-36 ENQGVPMASI
+36 ENQGMPM
-46 TSAFSGI
+46 SAISTAFAGI
-53 NSGRYGMANPYIQNR
+53 NAGRYGIANPYIQNR

-87 MLTKPYESEQPLR
+87 MLTAPYDSEQPLR
-100 QVAHILEYTAYPL
+100 QVSHILEYTAYPL
-113 FHIRKVY
+113 FHIRKTY
-120 QEMLTYHS
+120 QNLLTYHS
-128 YVIPKLVDSADTKKD
+128 YVMPRMVSGEDTKKD
-143 EFMRE
+143 DFLRE
-148 WKLLEKL
+148 WKLTEKL
-155 REAFNPKETAHQI
+155 REEFKPKENAHQI

-180 YPRYGVDK
+180 YPRYSVDK

-202 SDWTKITGYNS
+202 SDWTKITGYNN

-233 EQFGDLF
+233 EQFGELF
-240 TPYLYD
+240 LPYLYD
-246 FSSVVQKPKG
+246 FGSVVQKPEG
-256 VGSTMVF
+256 TGTSVVF
-263 AQKTRVDMQ
+263 AQKTRIDMQ
-272 KFQRIQAQGDMPGKP
+272 KFQRIQAMGDMPGTP

-300 YLPADEVFTFEADDV
+300 YLPVDSVFPFEADDV

-342 LIQNPLVSILH
+342 LIQNPLVSLLH

-358 RDEKTATSDDQ
+358 RDDKAASSEDQ
-369 YRLSNAGRLFFEA
+369 YKLSNAGRLLFEA
-382 VWYDMLQAANTSG
+382 IWYDMLQANNTSG
-395 IGLFMAPLQSMK
+395 IGLYLAPVENMK

-462 VYRGY
+462 VYRDF

-485 FVMFGDIS
+485 FVMFGDVA
-493 EDEKMLERCMKG
+493 EDEKTLERCMKG

-511 PDTIIYNALL
+511 PDTILYNALF
-521 DRSILDDICLSDA
+521 DRSMLDDLCLSDA
-534 VYNSNILDKRMP
+534 VYNSGILDKRLP
-546 LITSYSASQD
+546 LVTSYNMGRDS
-556 KSNLPPQSPGRPKG
+556 KSKAITEEKSPGRPKG
-570 DGSATTDGS
+570 DGSVTADGS

>member
-1 MRREQKTMAIE
+1 MAIE
-12 TSELS
+12 TSELN
-17 KLQYESFPEIFSRF
+17 KLQYAAFPQIFEKLRTM
-31 RRLAA
+31 AA
-36 ENQGVPMASI
+36 ENQGMPM
-46 TSAFSGI
+46 SAISTAFAGI
-53 NSGRYGMANPYIQNR
+53 NAGRYGMANPYIQNR

-87 MLTKPYESEQPLR
+87 MLTAPYDSEQPLR
-100 QVAHILEYTAYPL
+100 QVSHILEYTAYPL
-113 FHIRKVY
+113 FHIRKTY
-120 QEMLTYHS
+120 QNLLTYHS
-128 YVIPKLVDSADTKKD
+128 YVMPRMVSGEDTKKD
-143 EFMRE
+143 DFLRE
-148 WKLLEKL
+148 WKLTEKL
-155 REAFNPKETAHQI
+155 REEFKPKENAHQI

-180 YPRYGVDK
+180 YPRYSVDK

-202 SDWTKITGYNS
+202 SDWTKITGYNN

-233 EQFGDLF
+233 EQFGELF
-240 TPYLYD
+240 LPYLYD
-246 FSSVVQKPKG
+246 FGSVVQKPEG
-256 VGSTMVF
+256 TGTSVVF
-263 AQKTRVDMQ
+263 AQKTRIDMQ
-272 KFQRIQAQGDMPGKP
+272 KFQRIQAMGDMPGTP

-300 YLPADEVFTFEADDV
+300 YLPVDSVFPFEADDV

-342 LIQNPLVSILH
+342 LIQNPLVSLLH

-358 RDEKTATSDDQ
+358 RDDKAASSEDQ
-369 YRLSNAGRLFFEA
+369 YKLSNAGRLLFEA
-382 VWYDMLQAANTSG
+382 IWYDMLQMNSTSG
-395 IGLFMAPLQSMK
+395 IGLYAAPFENMK

-462 VYRGY
+462 VYRDF

-472 AIIKKLNLKYDWK
+472 AIIKKLNLKYEWK
-485 FVMFGDIS
+485 FVMFGDIA
-493 EDEKMLERCMKG
+493 EDEKTLERCMKG

-511 PDTIIYNALL
+511 PDTILYNALL
-521 DRSILDDICLSDA
+521 DRSMLDDLCLSDA
-534 VYNSNILDKRMP
+534 VCNSGILDKRLP
-546 LITSYSASQD
+546 LVTAYNMKQD
-556 KSNLPPQSPGRPKG
+556 SSGLPPQSPGRPKG
-570 DGSATTDGS
+570 DGNVTADGS

>member
-1 MRREQKTMAIE
+1 MAIE
-12 TSELS
+12 TSELN
-17 KLQYESFPEIFSRF
+17 KLQYAAFPQIFEKLRTM
-31 RRLAA
+31 AA
-36 ENQGVPMASI
+36 ENQGMPM
-46 TSAFSGI
+46 SAISTAFAGI
-53 NSGRYGMANPYIQNR
+53 NAGRYGMANPYIQNR

-87 MLTKPYESEQPLR
+87 MLTAPYDSEQPLR
-100 QVAHILEYTAYPL
+100 QVSHILEYTAYPL
-113 FHIRKVY
+113 FHIRKTY
-120 QEMLTYHS
+120 QNLLTYHS
-128 YVIPKLVDSADTKKD
+128 YVMPRMVSGEDTKKD
-143 EFMRE
+143 DFLRE
-148 WKLLEKL
+148 WKLTEKL
-155 REAFNPKETAHQI
+155 REEFKPKENAHQI

-180 YPRYGVDK
+180 YPRYSVDK

-202 SDWTKITGYNS
+202 SDWTKITGYNN

-233 EQFGDLF
+233 EQFGELF
-240 TPYLYD
+240 LPYLYD
-246 FSSVVQKPKG
+246 FGSVVQKPEG
-256 VGSTMVF
+256 TGTSVVF
-263 AQKTRVDMQ
+263 AQKTRIDMQ
-272 KFQRIQAQGDMPGKP
+272 KFQRIQAMGDMPGTP

-300 YLPADEVFTFEADDV
+300 YLPVDSVFPFEADDV

-342 LIQNPLVSILH
+342 LIQNPLVSLLH

-358 RDEKTATSDDQ
+358 RDDKAASSEDQ
-369 YRLSNAGRLFFEA
+369 YKLSNAGRLLFEA
-382 VWYDMLQAANTSG
+382 IWYDMLQANNTSG
-395 IGLFMAPLQSMK
+395 IGLYLAPAENMK

-462 VYRGY
+462 VYRDF

-485 FVMFGDIS
+485 FVMFGDIA
-493 EDEKMLERCMKG
+493 EDEKTLERCMKG

-511 PDTIIYNALL
+511 PDTILYNALL
-521 DRSILDDICLSDA
+521 DRSMLDDLCLSDA
-534 VYNSNILDKRMP
+534 VFNSGILDKRLP
-546 LITSYSASQD
+546 LVTAYNMKQD
-556 KSNLPPQSPGRPKG
+556 SSGLPPQSPGRPKG
-570 DGSATTDGS
+570 DGNVTADGS

>member
-1 MRREQKTMAIE
+1 MAIE
-12 TSELS
+12 TSELN
-17 KLQYESFPEIFSRF
+17 KLQYAAFPQIFEKLRTM
-31 RRLAA
+31 AA
-36 ENQGVPMASI
+36 ENQGMPM
-46 TSAFSGI
+46 SAISTAFAGI
-53 NSGRYGMANPYIQNR
+53 NAGRYGMANPYIQNR

-87 MLTKPYESEQPLR
+87 MLTAPYDSEQPLR
-100 QVAHILEYTAYPL
+100 QVSHILEYTAYPL
-113 FHIRKVY
+113 FHIRKTY
-120 QEMLTYHS
+120 QNLLTYHS
-128 YVIPKLVDSADTKKD
+128 YVMPRMVSGEDTKKD
-143 EFMRE
+143 DFLRE
-148 WKLLEKL
+148 WKLTEKL
-155 REAFNPKETAHQI
+155 REEFKPKENAHQI

-180 YPRYGVDK
+180 YPRYSVDK

-202 SDWTKITGYNS
+202 SDWTKITGYNNI
-213 VSKYTVAFNMMYF
+213 SKYTVAFNMMYF

-233 EQFGDLF
+233 EQFGELF
-240 TPYLYD
+240 LPYLYD
-246 FSSVVQKPKG
+246 FGSVVQKPEG
-256 VGSTMVF
+256 TGTSVVF
-263 AQKTRVDMQ
+263 AQKTRIDMQ
-272 KFQRIQAQGDMPGKP
+272 KFQRIQAMGDMPGTP

-300 YLPADEVFTFEADDV
+300 YLPVDSVFPFEADDV

-358 RDEKTATSDDQ
+358 RDDKAASSEDQ
-369 YRLSNAGRLFFEA
+369 YKLSNAGRLLFEA
-382 VWYDMLQAANTSG
+382 IWYDMMQANNTSG
-395 IGLFMAPLQSMK
+395 IGMYAAPFENMK

-462 VYRGY
+462 VYRDF

-485 FVMFGDIS
+485 FVMFGDIA
-493 EDEKMLERCMKG
+493 EDEKTLERCMKG

-511 PDTIIYNALL
+511 PDTILYNALL
-521 DRSILDDICLSDA
+521 DRSMLDDLCLSDA
-534 VYNSNILDKRMP
+534 VCNSGILDKRLP
-546 LITSYSASQD
+546 LVTAYNMKQD
-556 KSNLPPQSPGRPKG
+556 SSGLPPQSPGRPKG
-570 DGSATTDGS
+570 DGNVTADGS

>member
-128 YVIPKLVDSADTKKD
+128 YVMPKLVDSDDTKKD

>member
-1 MRREQKTMAIE
+1 MAIE
-12 TSELS
+12 TSELN
-17 KLQYESFPEIFSRF
+17 KLQYAAFPQIFEKLRTM
-31 RRLAA
+31 AA
-36 ENQGVPMASI
+36 ENQGMPM
-46 TSAFSGI
+46 SAISTAFAGI
-53 NSGRYGMANPYIQNR
+53 NAGRYGMANPYIQNR

-87 MLTKPYESEQPLR
+87 MLTAPYDSEQPLR
-100 QVAHILEYTAYPL
+100 QVSHILEYTAYPL
-113 FHIRKVY
+113 FHIRKTY
-120 QEMLTYHS
+120 QNLLTYHS
-128 YVIPKLVDSADTKKD
+128 YVMPRMVSGEDTKKD
-143 EFMRE
+143 DFLRE
-148 WKLLEKL
+148 WKLTEKL
-155 REAFNPKETAHQI
+155 REEFKPKENAHQI

-180 YPRYGVDK
+180 YPRYSVDK

-202 SDWTKITGYNS
+202 SDWTKITGYNN

-233 EQFGDLF
+233 EQFGELF
-240 TPYLYD
+240 LPYLYD
-246 FSSVVQKPKG
+246 FGSVVQKPEG
-256 VGSTMVF
+256 TGTSVVF
-263 AQKTRVDMQ
+263 AQKTRIDMQ
-272 KFQRIQAQGDMPGKP
+272 KFQRIQAMGDMPGTP

-300 YLPADEVFTFEADDV
+300 YLPVDSVFPFEADDV

-342 LIQNPLVSILH
+342 LIQNPLVSLLH

-358 RDEKTATSDDQ
+358 RDDKAASSEDQ
-369 YRLSNAGRLFFEA
+369 YKLSNAGRLLFEA
-382 VWYDMLQAANTSG
+382 IWYDMLQMNSTSG
-395 IGLFMAPLQSMK
+395 IGLYAAPFENMK

-462 VYRGY
+462 VYRDF

-485 FVMFGDIS
+485 FVMFGDIA
-493 EDEKMLERCMKG
+493 EDEKTLERCMKG

-511 PDTIIYNALL
+511 PDTILYNALL
-521 DRSILDDICLSDA
+521 DRSMLDDLCLSDA
-534 VYNSNILDKRMP
+534 VYNSGILDKRLP
-546 LITSYSASQD
+546 LVTAYNMKQD
-556 KSNLPPQSPGRPKG
+556 SSGLPPQSPGRPKG
-570 DGSATTDGS
+570 DGTVTADGS

>member
-1 MRREQKTMAIE
+1 MAIE
-12 TSELS
+12 TSELN
-17 KLQYESFPEIFSRF
+17 KLQYAAFPQIFEKLRTM
-31 RRLAA
+31 AA
-36 ENQGVPMASI
+36 ENQGMPM
-46 TSAFSGI
+46 SAISTAFAGI
-53 NSGRYGMANPYIQNR
+53 NAGRYGMANPYIQNR

-87 MLTKPYESEQPLR
+87 MLTAPYDSEQPLR
-100 QVAHILEYTAYPL
+100 QVSHILEYTAYPL
-113 FHIRKVY
+113 FHIRKTY
-120 QEMLTYHS
+120 QNLLTYHS
-128 YVIPKLVDSADTKKD
+128 YVMPRMVSGEDTKKD
-143 EFMRE
+143 DFLRE
-148 WKLLEKL
+148 WKLTEKL
-155 REAFNPKETAHQI
+155 REEFKPKENAHQI

-180 YPRYGVDK
+180 YPRYSVDK

-202 SDWTKITGYNS
+202 SDWTKITGYNN

-233 EQFGDLF
+233 EQFGELF
-240 TPYLYD
+240 LPYLYD
-246 FSSVVQKPKG
+246 FGSVVQKPEG
-256 VGSTMVF
+256 TGTSVVF
-263 AQKTRVDMQ
+263 AQKTRIDMQ
-272 KFQRIQAQGDMPGKP
+272 KFQRIQAMGDMAGTP

-300 YLPADEVFTFEADDV
+300 YLPVDSVFPFEADDV

-342 LIQNPLVSILH
+342 LIQNPLVSLLH

-358 RDEKTATSDDQ
+358 RDDKAASSEDQ
-369 YRLSNAGRLFFEA
+369 YKLSNAGRLLFEA
-382 VWYDMLQAANTSG
+382 IWYDMLQMNSTSG
-395 IGLFMAPLQSMK
+395 IGLYAAPFENMK

-462 VYRGY
+462 VYRDF

-472 AIIKKLNLKYDWK
+472 AIIKKLNLKYEWK
-485 FVMFGDIS
+485 FVMFGDIA
-493 EDEKMLERCMKG
+493 EDEKTLERCMKG

-511 PDTIIYNALL
+511 PDTILYNALL
-521 DRSILDDICLSDA
+521 DRSMLDDLCLSDA
-534 VYNSNILDKRMP
+534 VYNSGILDKRLP
-546 LITSYSASQD
+546 LVTAYNMKQD
-556 KSNLPPQSPGRPKG
+556 SSGLPPQSPGRPKG
-570 DGSATTDGS
+570 DGNVTADGS

>member
-1 MRREQKTMAIE
+1 MAIE
-12 TSELS
+12 TSELN
-17 KLQYESFPEIFSRF
+17 KLQYAAFPQIFEKLRTM
-31 RRLAA
+31 AA
-36 ENQGVPMASI
+36 ENQGMPM
-46 TSAFSGI
+46 SAISTAFAGI
-53 NSGRYGMANPYIQNR
+53 NAGRYGMANPYIQNR

-87 MLTKPYESEQPLR
+87 MLTAPYDSEQPLR
-100 QVAHILEYTAYPL
+100 QVSHILEYTAYPL
-113 FHIRKVY
+113 FHIRKTY
-120 QEMLTYHS
+120 QNLLTYHS
-128 YVIPKLVDSADTKKD
+128 YVMPRMVSGEDTKKD
-143 EFMRE
+143 DFLRE
-148 WKLLEKL
+148 WKLTEKL
-155 REAFNPKETAHQI
+155 REEFKPKENAHQI

-180 YPRYGVDK
+180 YPRYSVDK

-202 SDWTKITGYNS
+202 SDWTKITGYNN

-233 EQFGDLF
+233 EQFGELF
-240 TPYLYD
+240 LPYLYD
-246 FSSVVQKPKG
+246 FGSVVQKPEG
-256 VGSTMVF
+256 TGTSVVF
-263 AQKTRVDMQ
+263 AQKTRIDMQ
-272 KFQRIQAQGDMPGKP
+272 KFQRIQAMGDMPGTP

-300 YLPADEVFTFEADDV
+300 YLPVDSVFPFEADDV

-358 RDEKTATSDDQ
+358 RDDKAASSEDQ
-369 YRLSNAGRLFFEA
+369 YKITNAGRLLFEA
-382 VWYDMLQAANTSG
+382 IWYDMMQANNTSG
-395 IGLFMAPLQSMK
+395 IGLYAAPFENMK

-462 VYRGY
+462 VYRDF

-485 FVMFGDIS
+485 FVMFGDIA
-493 EDEKMLERCMKG
+493 EDEKTLERCMNG

-511 PDTIIYNALL
+511 PDTILYNALL
-521 DRSILDDICLSDA
+521 DRSMLDDLCLSDA
-534 VYNSNILDKRMP
+534 VYNSGILDKRLP
-546 LITSYSASQD
+546 LVTAYNMKQD
-556 KSNLPPQSPGRPKG
+556 SSGLPPQSPGRPKG
-570 DGSATTDGS
+570 DGNVTADGS

>member
-1 MRREQKTMAIE
+1 MAIE
-12 TSELS
+12 TSELN
-17 KLQYESFPEIFSRF
+17 KLQYSSFPKIFERF
-31 RRLAA
+31 RKMAA
-36 ENQGVPMASI
+36 ENQGIPMSSI
-46 TSAFSGI
+46 TSAFAGI
-53 NSGRYGMANPYIQNR
+53 NSGRYGLANPYIQNR

-77 VNFTKDKVGE
+77 ADFTKDQVAE
-87 MLTKPYESEQPLR
+87 MLTKPYDSEQPLR

-120 QEMLTYHS
+120 QEMLTYHN
-128 YVIPKLVDSADTKKD
+128 YVMPKLTDSADTKKD

-155 REAFNPKETAHQI
+155 REEFKPKETAHQI
-168 VGQVGVEGKVFY
+168 VGQVGIEGKVFY
-180 YPRYGVDK
+180 YPRYSVDK

-202 SDWTKITGYNS
+202 SDWTKITGYNNI
-213 VSKYTVAFNMMYF
+213 SKYTVAFNMMYF

-233 EQFGDLF
+233 EQYGALF

-256 VGSTMVF
+256 TGTSLIF

-272 KFQRIQAQGDMPGKP
+272 QFQSIQARGDMAGTP

-300 YLPADEVFTFEADDV
+300 YLPADAVFTFEADDV

-326 FLNMIQLAQ
+326 FINMIQLAQ

-342 LIQNPLVSILH
+342 LIQNPLVSLLH

-358 RDEKTATSDDQ
+358 RDDKEATTEDK
-369 YRLSNAGRLFFEA
+369 YKLSNAGRLLFEA
-382 VWYDMLQAANTSG
+382 IWYDMLQTNNTSG
-395 IGLFMAPLQSMK
+395 IGLYAAPFENMK

-462 VYRGY
+462 VYRDY

-472 AIIKKLNLKYDWK
+472 TIIKKLSPRYDWK

-493 EDEKMLERCMKG
+493 EDEKMLERCMNG

-511 PDTIIYNALL
+511 PDTIVYNALL
-521 DRSILDDICLSDA
+521 DRSILDDMCLSDV
-534 VYNSNILDKRMP
+534 VYNSGILDKRIP
-546 LITSYSASQD
+546 LVASYNMGSNS
-556 KSNLPPQSPGRPKG
+556 KSKATTEAKSPGRPKG
-570 DGSATTDGS
+570 DGNATTDGS

>member
-1 MRREQKTMAIE
+1 MAIE
-12 TSELS
+12 TSELN
-17 KLQYESFPEIFSRF
+17 KLQYAAFPQIFEKLRTM
-31 RRLAA
+31 AA
-36 ENQGVPMASI
+36 ENQGMPM
-46 TSAFSGI
+46 SAISTAFAGI
-53 NSGRYGMANPYIQNR
+53 NAGRYGMANPYIQNR

-87 MLTKPYESEQPLR
+87 MLTAPYDSEQPLR
-100 QVAHILEYTAYPL
+100 QVSHILEYTAYPL
-113 FHIRKVY
+113 FHIRKTY
-120 QEMLTYHS
+120 QNLLTYHS
-128 YVIPKLVDSADTKKD
+128 YVMPRMVSGEDTKKD
-143 EFMRE
+143 DFLRE
-148 WKLLEKL
+148 WKLTEKL
-155 REAFNPKETAHQI
+155 REEFKPKENAHQI

-180 YPRYGVDK
+180 YPRYSVDK

-202 SDWTKITGYNS
+202 SDWTKITGYNN

-233 EQFGDLF
+233 EQFGELF
-240 TPYLYD
+240 LPYLYD
-246 FSSVVQKPKG
+246 FGSVVQKPEG
-256 VGSTMVF
+256 TGTSVVF
-263 AQKTRVDMQ
+263 AQKTRIDMQ
-272 KFQRIQAQGDMPGKP
+272 KFQRIQAMGDMAGTP

-300 YLPADEVFTFEADDV
+300 YLPVDSVFPFEADDV

-342 LIQNPLVSILH
+342 LIQNPLVSLLH

-358 RDEKTATSDDQ
+358 RDDKAASSEDQ
-369 YRLSNAGRLFFEA
+369 YKLSNAGRLLFEA
-382 VWYDMLQAANTSG
+382 IWYDMLQMNSTSG
-395 IGLFMAPLQSMK
+395 IGLYAAPFENMK

-462 VYRGY
+462 VYRDF

-472 AIIKKLNLKYDWK
+472 AILKNLNLKYDWK
-485 FVMFGDIS
+485 FVMFGDVA
-493 EDEKMLERCMKG
+493 EDEKTLERCMKG

-511 PDTIIYNALL
+511 PDTILYNALL
-521 DRSILDDICLSDA
+521 DRSMLDDLCLSDA
-534 VYNSNILDKRMP
+534 VYNSGILDKRIP
-546 LITSYSASQD
+546 LVTSYNMGRDS
-556 KSNLPPQSPGRPKG
+556 KSKAITEEKSPGRPKG
-570 DGSATTDGS
+570 DGSVTADGS

>member
-1 MRREQKTMAIE
+1 MAIE
-12 TSELS
+12 TSELN
-17 KLQYESFPEIFSRF
+17 KLQYAAFPQIFEKLRTM
-31 RRLAA
+31 AA
-36 ENQGVPMASI
+36 ENQGMPM
-46 TSAFSGI
+46 SAISTAFAGI
-53 NSGRYGMANPYIQNR
+53 NAGRYGMANPYIQNR

-87 MLTKPYESEQPLR
+87 MLTAPYDNEQPLR
-100 QVAHILEYTAYPL
+100 QVSHILEYTAYPL
-113 FHIRKVY
+113 FHIRKTY
-120 QEMLTYHS
+120 QNLLTYHS
-128 YVIPKLVDSADTKKD
+128 YVMPRMVSGEDTKKD
-143 EFMRE
+143 DFLRE
-148 WKLLEKL
+148 WKLTEKL
-155 REAFNPKETAHQI
+155 REEFKPKENAHQI

-180 YPRYGVDK
+180 YPRYSVDK

-202 SDWTKITGYNS
+202 SDWTKITGYNN

-233 EQFGDLF
+233 EQFGELF
-240 TPYLYD
+240 LPYLYD
-246 FSSVVQKPKG
+246 FGSVVQKPEG
-256 VGSTMVF
+256 TGTSVVF
-263 AQKTRVDMQ
+263 AQKTRIDMQ
-272 KFQRIQAQGDMPGKP
+272 KFQRIQAMGDMPGTP

-300 YLPADEVFTFEADDV
+300 YLPVDSVFPFEADDV

-342 LIQNPLVSILH
+342 LIQNPLVSLLH

-358 RDEKTATSDDQ
+358 RDDKAASSEDQ
-369 YRLSNAGRLFFEA
+369 YKLSNAGRLLFEA
-382 VWYDMLQAANTSG
+382 IWYDMLQMNSTSG
-395 IGLFMAPLQSMK
+395 IGLYAAPFVNMK

-462 VYRGY
+462 VYRDF

-472 AIIKKLNLKYDWK
+472 AIIKKLNLKYEWK
-485 FVMFGDIS
+485 FVMFGDIA
-493 EDEKMLERCMKG
+493 EDEKTLERCMKG

-511 PDTIIYNALL
+511 PDTILYNALL
-521 DRSILDDICLSDA
+521 DRSMLDDMCLSDV
-534 VYNSNILDKRMP
+534 VYNSGILDKRIP
-546 LITSYSASQD
+546 LVTSYNMAQD

-570 DGSATTDGS
+570 DGNVTADGS